1 MMRAQD
7 AGGVVLADRYEL
19 RAEIGAGGMG
29 VVRRAHDRLLERDV
43 AVKEV
48 HLPAEIARGDEAVV
62 QGRVLREARAAARLS
77 HPGAVTVYD
86 VVQDEGRA
94 YIVMELVD
102 APTLADVV
110 ERHGPL
116 PPPRVAALGLEL
128 LGALEKAHAEGIV
141 HRDVKPGNVM
151 MAPGGT
157 KLADFG
163 IASLKGDPKLTATG
177 VLLGSPS
184 FMAPEQAQGDDSG
197 PAADLWALGA
207 TLYFAAEGEPPFA
220 RGQPIA
226 TLAAV
231 VYDEPRRPER
241 AGPLAGILM
250 HLLSKSPAD
259 RPSVERLREA
269 LEATAREAPVEDT
282 TQPVEAP
289 VPAPVSADEAPVQP
303 PFSADAERVWASTGE
318 PAWGSRPAPARRRGR
333 GPWVLMAGAFLLALL
348 VGILLFRPAPPA
360 TELEESGRSERAED
374 SRGPG
379 SAGPQDEGEPGSAGG
394 NGSGGGGDEGPDAD
408 APVVTQEGATG
419 IDRSGSVP
427 ADWVVYEDPSSGFRV
442 AHPPDWEVIEQSR
455 DADSIDIEDPATGGT
470 YLRIDWTDSPGPSPV
485 AAWEQQAES
494 FAGRHDNYQEI
505 QIAPATFKGFEA
517 AIWEFTYSDGGV
529 DLHAADIG
537 FVTEDYGFALFWQ
550 TQADTWE
557 ESEDIFLAF
566 QAGFEPPA

>member
-1 MMRAQD
+1 M
-7 AGGVVLADRYEL
+7 LADRYEL
-19 RAEIGAGGMG
+19 QAEIGTGGMG
-29 VVRRAHDRLLERDV
+29 VVRRAHDRLLQRDV

-86 VVQDEGRA
+86 VVQEEGRA

-110 ERHGPL
+110 ERQGPL
-116 PPPRVAALGLEL
+116 PPARVAALGLEV

-151 MAPGGT
+151 IAPGGT

-207 TLYFAAEGEPPFA
+207 TLYYAVEGVAPFA

-231 VYDEPRRPER
+231 VYDEPRQPER
-241 AGPLAGILM
+241 AGPLAGILTR
-250 HLLSKSPAD
+250 LLSKSPAD
-259 RPSVERLREA
+259 RPSVAEMREA
-269 LEATAREAPVEDT
+269 LEAITRAAPAEGATTRAAAEDA
-282 TQPVEAP
+282 TQRDQIPVTPAAP
-289 VPAPVSADEAPVQP
+289 TDS
-303 PFSADAERVWASTGE
+303 ERVWASTGAPAWSPE
-318 PAWGSRPAPARRRGR
+318 PADARRRR
-333 GPWVLMAGAFLLALL
+333 RAPWALMAGAFLLALL
-348 VGILLFRPAPPA
+348 VGVLLFRPAPPA
-360 TELEESGRSERAED
+360 AEPQESERSGRGEE

-379 SAGPQDEGEPGSAGG
+379 GG
-394 NGSGGGGDEGPDAD
+394 NGSGGGGGGREAGDGGGEGSDAD
-408 APVVTQEGATG
+408 APVVTEQGPTAVES
-419 IDRSGSVP
+419 SGSVP
-427 ADWVVYEDPSSGFRV
+427 ADWIIYENPSNGFRV

-455 DADSIDIEDPATGGT
+455 DGDSIDIRDPATSGT
-470 YLRIDWTDSPGPSPV
+470 YLRIDWTGSPGPSPL
-485 AAWEQQAES
+485 AAWQQQAES
-494 FAGRHDNYQEI
+494 FAARHENYEEI
-505 QIAPATFKGFEA
+505 QIAPTTFKGFEA
-517 AIWEFTYSDGGV
+517 AIWEFTYTDGGI

-537 FVTEDYGFALFWQ
+537 FVMEDYGFALFWQ
-550 TQADTWE
+550 TQADAWE
-557 ESEDIFLAF
+557 ASEDVFRAF